1 MPNRINNLRLYMYLI
16 KTDFKQSKIKVN
28 PSDTERLIAVSID
41 VANHICSLDI
51 TDYTF
56 EAEGRLR
63 VIDIENGNLYSIMI
77 HAQNSLYDLRFCY
90 DFKYNSN
97 GEVILKSSDIFFS
110 NLNLYKDLPL
120 QDTYPDSIDINFYDD
135 FKIYSYEV
143 SYGSVIRQYIYE
155 NEEYDST
162 SVVNFNYEIRNKNIA
177 LTILY
182 NDWCSINYPE
192 KFFKL
197 TKDNIS
203 SEQLLQ
209 DKMFLNL
216 LNYNDVG
223 SVAMKDLFDYMD
235 NSKVKTAD
243 GFKEAYDYFINH
255 EDKESLNNKIAVIK
269 MENI

>member
-1 MPNRINNLRLYMYLI
+1 MYLI
-16 KTDFKQSKIKVN
+16 QTDFKQSKIKVN

-41 VANHICSLDI
+41 VANHVCGLDI
-51 TDYTF
+51 TDYKF

-63 VIDIENGNLYSIMI
+63 VIDSENGNMYSIMI
-77 HAQNSLYDLRFCY
+77 YAQNSLYDLRFGY
-90 DFKYNSN
+90 DFKYDAND
-97 GEVILKSSDIFFS
+97 EVFLTNSDIFFS
-110 NLNLYKDLPL
+110 NFNLYKDLPL

-143 SYGSVIRQYIYE
+143 SYRSVIRHHIYE

-162 SVVNFNYEIRNKNIA
+162 SVADFTYTVKNKDIT

-182 NDWCSINYPE
+182 NDWCSITKPE
-192 KFFKL
+192 EFFSL
-197 TKDNIS
+197 TKHKINP
-203 SEQLLQ
+203 EQLIQ
-209 DKMFLNL
+209 DKTFLNL

-223 SVAMKDLFDYMD
+223 SEAMKDLFGYMD
-235 NSKVKTAD
+235 NTQVKTAD
-243 GFKEAYDYFINH
+243 GFKSAYDYFINH